1 MNTTLVL
8 HTSSDVQTWTHHHC
22 CILESLKFH
31 PEKKLCA
38 CYIRQMKQS
47 QQEENELTV
56 FDVKE
61 GNQDSEQS
69 SHGDLTHQ
77 LPVAMVGTEC
87 QCAFA
92 QVSQTLRRHKQKR
105 VNSSSCTLAHP
116 SPKVH

>member
-1 MNTTLVL
+1 
-8 HTSSDVQTWTHHHC
+8 
-22 CILESLKFH
+22 
-31 PEKKLCA
+31 
-38 CYIRQMKQS
+38 MKQS

-92 QVSQTLRRHKQKR
+92 QVSQTLRRHKQKESQQQLMYTR
-105 VNSSSCTLAHP
+105 TLFTKSSLVSCTECRLCCHP
-116 SPKVH
+116 PEPVGP